1 MLDTQTHAW
10 NQAGLARELSAKA
23 VRRARIQALA
33 LLPLLIGVI
42 AMYRYREA
50 IFGIDTPVKIAAALA
65 LIAIG
70 WEFTR
75 DVGRALGP
83 VVFRRLDPGAA
94 GIIGFLAR
102 LATIVVIAVLAGWTA
117 GIDSQTLAVGGAATA
132 VVLGLAAQQTLGN
145 LFAGMVLL
153 SARPFRVGDLVELQ
167 AGGLAGS
174 VQGVVSS
181 LGLMYTTFSRGSDQI
196 MVPNSVVL
204 GAAVVPLQEPAAV
217 DLRARLRPGV
227 TPADIQALLAATVE
241 TPTRGAPRI
250 SLEEIDGAEVVVRI
264 VATPE
269 DPSHGA
275 ALATEVLR
283 VLVPETRRTERIEHE
298 QPARAA

>member
-1 MLDTQTHAW
+1 MLDTRTHTW

-23 VRRARIQALA
+23 VRRARIQAAA
-33 LLPLLIGVI
+33 LLPLLAGVI
-42 AMYRYREA
+42 VVYRYREE
-50 IFGIDTPVKIAAALA
+50 IFGVDTPVKIAAALA

-83 VVFRRLDPGAA
+83 VVFKRLDPGAA
-94 GIIGFLAR
+94 GIVGFLAR
-102 LATIVVIAVLAGWTA
+102 LLTILVIAILAGWTA
-117 GIDSQTLAVGGAATA
+117 GIDSRTLAVGGAATA

-145 LFAGMVLL
+145 LFAGIVLL

-174 VQGVVSS
+174 VQGIVSS

-227 TPADIQALLAATVE
+227 TPADIQALLAATIE
-241 TPTRGAPRI
+241 TPTRGQPRI
-250 SLEEIDGAEVVVRI
+250 SLEEIDGEEVVVRL

-269 DPSHGA
+269 DPAHGA
-275 ALATEVLR
+275 TLATEVLR
-283 VLVPETRRTERIEHE
+283 VLIPETRKTERIDHE
-298 QPARAA
+298 QMRAA